1 MTALEIILIILI
13 ILFVGG
19 VIAWRVYAR
28 VRGKKKGA
36 APDCG
41 CSSCSNCASG
51 GACSRASD
59 PNENFMKDIHE
70 VSEVSCDLSDVAEQ
84 IKARKK

>member
-41 CSSCSNCASG
+41 CASCSNCRSG

-59 PNENFMKDIHE
+59 PNENLVNDVRA
-70 VSEVSCDLSDVAEQ
+70 VSDVSCDLSDVAELM
-84 IKARKK
+84 KARKK